1 MTCRRTSNGSKRRF
15 IRSPRTA
22 RKREGKSWSTPFA
35 ASARIWRLL
44 DLPLDALGAVE
55 EVVEIDP
62 DLTEQ
67 RARVSAK
74 RKALG
79 GGFDPAKGFL

>member
-1 MTCRRTSNGSKRRF
+1 
-15 IRSPRTA
+15 
-22 RKREGKSWSTPFA
+22 
-35 ASARIWRLL
+35 
-44 DLPLDALGAVE
+44 VE

-79 GGFDPAKGFL
+79 GGFDPAEGFL

>member
-1 MTCRRTSNGSKRRF
+1 L
-15 IRSPRTA
+15 
-22 RKREGKSWSTPFA
+22 A
-35 ASARIWRLL
+35 AVLV
-44 DLPLDALGAVE
+44 VE

-67 RARVSAK
+67 GACGSAK

-79 GGFDPAKGFL
+79 GGFDPAEGFL